1 MAPHVGRHLEGGQRY
16 KIDWTCM
23 FYFWLCVT
31 EHRKKNIEDENLDPS
46 WRTVTTNM
54 EGGLMIGCSKG
65 EKVEEEKCDLAISPH
80 FPIFRGSTTSY
91 NGLCDHR

>member
-1 MAPHVGRHLEGGQRY
+1 MLAAILREVRGIRLFGHACSIFG
-16 KIDWTCM
+16 
-23 FYFWLCVT
+23 CVS
-31 EHRKKNIEDENLDPS
+31 RSIGKLENLDPS

-91 NGLCDHR
+91 NGICDHR

>member
-1 MAPHVGRHLEGGQRY
+1 MAPPQVRHLEGG
-16 KIDWTCM
+16 IM
-23 FYFWLCVT
+23 GGVCVM

-65 EKVEEEKCDLAISPH
+65 EKVDDLAISPH

-91 NGLCDHR
+91 NGICDHR

>member
-1 MAPHVGRHLEGGQRY
+1 MGGV
-16 KIDWTCM
+16 
-23 FYFWLCVT
+23 CVM
-31 EHRKKNIEDENLDPS
+31 ERRKKNIEDENLDPS
-46 WRTVTTNM
+46 WRSVTTKM

-91 NGLCDHR
+91 NGICNHR